1 MRPSN
6 TRIDLHASGAHME
19 DRRNARNVFVT
30 NMREVFH
37 LRVRT
42 ALYVV
47 LVSIV
52 DAISVIG

>member
-1 MRPSN
+1 
-6 TRIDLHASGAHME
+6 ME